1 MVSWTVGEVAR
12 AAGVTVRTL
21 HHWDEIGLLS
31 PGARSDAGYRLYGYR
46 DLERL
51 QRILAYRRLGLE
63 LDKIA
68 AILDDPDADPADHLR
83 HHHELLSS
91 RRAELTRMIEAVE
104 KTMEARK
111 LGIQLDPEEL
121 FEVFGEH
128 DPTQYA
134 DEVEERWGDTDA
146 YRESRRRAA
155 SYSKADWQGMK
166 AEAEDHGRRLAEA
179 LRAGHAPDSA
189 EAMDLAE
196 EHRQHIS
203 RWFYDCPPAMHRAL
217 GEMYLADARFTKTY
231 EDLAPGLAQW
241 VHDAWVANARRQ
253 EGSAAGSG

>member
-1 MVSWTVGEVAR
+1 MSWIVGDVAR
-12 AAGVTVRTL
+12 RAGVTVRTL
-21 HHWDEIGLLS
+21 HYWDEIGLLS
-31 PGARSDAGYRLYGYR
+31 RSARSEAGYRLYDYR

-68 AILDDPDADPADHLR
+68 AILDDPDVDPIDHLR
-83 HHHELLSS
+83 RQHQLLCGH
-91 RRAELTRMIEAVE
+91 RDELTRIINALE

-121 FEVFGEH
+121 LEVFGEH

-134 DEVEERWGDTDA
+134 DEIEERWGDTGA

-155 SYSKADWQGMK
+155 SYSKADWQRMK
-166 AEAEDHGRRLAEA
+166 AEAQDHGSRLVEA
-179 LRAGHAPDSA
+179 LQAGLGPDSD

-196 EHRQHIS
+196 EHRRHIG
-203 RWFYDCPPAMHRAL
+203 RWFYDCPPEMHRAL
-217 GEMYLADARFTKTY
+217 GEMYVADPRFTKTY
-231 EDLAPGLAQW
+231 ADMAPGLPQW
-241 VHDAWVANARRQ
+241 VHDAWAANTRRQ
-253 EGSAAGSG
+253 EGSAAGRR

>member
-1 MVSWTVGEVAR
+1 MSWTVGEVAR
-12 AAGVTVRTL
+12 SAGVTVRTL

-31 PGARSDAGYRLYGYR
+31 PSARSHAGYRLYDYH

-63 LDKIA
+63 LGKVA
-68 AILDDPDADPADHLR
+68 AILDDPDADPIDHLR
-83 HHHELLSS
+83 RQHRLLCDRREELS
-91 RRAELTRMIEAVE
+91 RMIEAVE
-104 KTMEARK
+104 RTMEARK
-111 LGIQLDPEEL
+111 LGIQLEPEEL

-128 DPTQYA
+128 DPTRYA

-146 YRESRRRAA
+146 YRESQRRAA
-155 SYSKADWQGMK
+155 SYSKADWQRMK
-166 AEAEDHGRRLAEA
+166 AETEDHNRRLVEA
-179 LRAGHAPDSA
+179 LDAGHAPDSA
-189 EAMDLAE
+189 LAMGLAE

-203 RWFYDCPPAMHRAL
+203 RWFYDCPPATHRAL

-241 VHDAWVANARRQ
+241 VHDAWVANAQRQ
-253 EGSAAGSG
+253 EASAAGPG